1 MNMLRVDEARALIVA
16 AIRPLDSE
24 MVRLESAAG
33 RVLSEPVRA
42 RLTQPPFDA
51 SAMDGYA
58 VRLADCRAGAKLR
71 VVGEAAAGRRF
82 SDQVVPGCAV
92 RIFTGAPL
100 PAGAD
105 HVLIQEDAD
114 RDGQVVIIRNE
125 PSRPENIRRAGLDFR
140 RGDVL
145 ADGGAELSGPLLAL
159 VAAGGADE
167 VAVRRR
173 PGVALIANGDELV
186 LPGVVPGEDSI
197 VCSIPFGLAPMIESW
212 GGVPKFLGIARDDPH
227 DIAALID
234 EAREFSLIVPIGGA
248 SVGDRDFM
256 RAAFEAQGLSPLF
269 RKVALK
275 PGKPAWFGALG
286 ASFVLGL
293 PGNPASAL
301 VSARLF
307 LKPAIRALLGAPA
320 GEPCLRARAGGP
332 LPANGARES
341 YLRAA
346 LSAGED
352 GVWVATPFSVQDSSV
367 LSVLARSSVLIR
379 RAIDAPKVEKGAL
392 IECVTF

>member
-16 AIRPLDSE
+16 ATRSLDSE

-58 VRLADCRAGAKLR
+58 VRLADCRAGARLR

-82 SDQVVPGCAV
+82 SGQVVPGCAV
-92 RIFTGAPL
+92 RIFTGGAL
-100 PAGAD
+100 PPGAD

-114 RDGQVVIIRNE
+114 RDGKNVIVRNP
-125 PSRPENIRRAGLDFR
+125 PSGPQNIRHAGLDFR
-140 RGDVL
+140 SGDLL
-145 ADGGAELSGPLLAL
+145 ADAGAELSGPLLAL
-159 VAAGGADE
+159 LAAGGVRE

-173 PGVALIANGDELV
+173 PRVALIANGDELV
-186 LPGVVPGEDSI
+186 LPGVMPEEDGI

-212 GGVPKFLGIARDDPH
+212 GGAADFLGIAKDDPH
-227 DIAALID
+227 DIGAFID
-234 EAREFSLIVPIGGA
+234 KAREFDLIVPIGGA

-256 RAAFEAQGLSPLF
+256 RAAFEAKGLSPIF
-269 RKVALK
+269 QKVALK

-286 ASFVLGL
+286 AAFVLGL

-301 VSARLF
+301 IGARLF

-320 GEPCLRARAGGP
+320 GETYLRARAGDA
-332 LPANGARES
+332 LPANGARET

-346 LSAGED
+346 LWAGED
-352 GVWVATPFSVQDSSV
+352 GVWIATPFSVQDSSV
-367 LSVLARSSVLIR
+367 LSVLARSGVLIR
-379 RAIDAPKVEKGAL
+379 RAIDAAKVEKGAL
-392 IECVTF
+392 IECVKF